1 MEHFSDRLLNAIGRK
16 GSPACVGIDPVHER
30 LPAELRRRVDGPR
43 SALAAISEY
52 CSIVLDAVADAVP
65 SVKFQSA
72 CFERYRDE
80 GVETLYSLIADA
92 ADLGLMVILDAK
104 RGDIGLSAEH
114 YAAGVFEP
122 WIDRDE
128 LAPRLAVPDA
138 VTINGYLGADGIE
151 PFCAGGR
158 GAFVLVRTSN
168 PGGDAIQQA
177 RLEGGQTVAEHVAR
191 VIDGLS
197 REHMGDLG
205 YSDLG
210 AVVGATKRSEIA
222 SLRALMPRC
231 IFLVPGYGAQGGS
244 AEDVRACFNPDG
256 RGAIITAS
264 RSVIFAY
271 ERDTEGPWADAIA
284 EAAQRFAQEVG
295 EVAAL

>member
-30 LPAELRRRVDGPR
+30 LPAELRRRIDGPR
-43 SALAAISEY
+43 SALAAINEY
-52 CSIVLDAVADAVP
+52 CSALLDAVADAVP
-65 SVKFQSA
+65 AVKFQSA

-92 ADLGLMVILDAK
+92 TDLGLIVILDAK
-104 RGDIGLSAEH
+104 RGDIGISAEH
-114 YAAGVFEP
+114 YAAGMFEP

-151 PFCAGGR
+151 PFCRDGR

-168 PGGDAIQQA
+168 PGGDSIQQA
-177 RLEGGQTVAEHVAR
+177 RLEGGETVAEHVAR
-191 VIDGLS
+191 IVDGLS
-197 REHMGDLG
+197 RAHVGTLG

-222 SLRALMPRC
+222 SLRARMPRC
-231 IFLVPGYGAQGGS
+231 IFLVPGYGAQGGA

-256 RGAIITAS
+256 RGALITAS

-271 ERDTEGPWADAIA
+271 EEDSERPWAEAVADAA
-284 EAAQRFAQEVG
+284 HRFAQEISD
-295 EVAAL
+295 VAAA

>member
-16 GSPACVGIDPVHER
+16 GSPVCVGIDPVHER
-30 LPAELRRRVDGPR
+30 LPGELRRRIDGPR

-52 CSIVLDAVADAVP
+52 CSTVLDAVADAVP
-65 SVKFQSA
+65 AVKFQSA

-92 ADLGLMVILDAK
+92 NDLGLMVILDAK
-104 RGDIGLSAEH
+104 RGDIGISADH
-114 YAAGVFEP
+114 YAAGIFEP
-122 WIDRDE
+122 WVDRDE

-138 VTINGYLGADGIE
+138 VTINGYLGGDGIE
-151 PFCAGGR
+151 PFCRGGR

-177 RLEGGQTVAEHVAR
+177 RLESGLSVAEHVGS
-191 VIDGLS
+191 VVDGLA
-197 REHMGDLG
+197 REHMGTLG

-210 AVVGATKRSEIA
+210 AVVGATKRDEIA
-222 SLRALMPRC
+222 SLRSLMPRC
-231 IFLVPGYGAQGGS
+231 IFLVPGYGAQGGG
-244 AEDVRACFNPDG
+244 AEDVQACFNQDG

-264 RSVIFAY
+264 RSVIYAY
-271 ERDTEGPWADAIA
+271 EKDDSQPWADAVA
-284 EAAQRFAQEVG
+284 EAAQVFAG
-295 EVAAL
+295 EIGEIAPA

>member
-1 MEHFSDRLLNAIGRK
+1 MEHFSDRLLNAIGHK

-30 LPAELRRRVDGPR
+30 LPAELRRRIDGPR
-43 SALAAISEY
+43 SALAAISEF
-52 CSIVLDAVADAVP
+52 CSVVLDAVADAVP
-65 SVKFQSA
+65 AVKFQSA

-80 GVETLYSLIADA
+80 GVETLSGLIADA
-92 ADLGLMVILDAK
+92 ADLGLIAILDAK

-114 YAAGVFEP
+114 YARGIFEP

-138 VTINGYLGADGIE
+138 VTINGYFGADGIE
-151 PFCAGGR
+151 PFCRDGR

-168 PGGDAIQQA
+168 PGGDEIQQA
-177 RLEGGQTVAEHVAR
+177 RLESGETVAEHVAGVVDR
-191 VIDGLS
+191 LA
-197 REHMGDLG
+197 REHMGMLG

-231 IFLVPGYGAQGGS
+231 IFLVPGYGAQGGG

-271 ERDTEGPWADAIA
+271 EKEADRPWADAVA
-284 EAAQRFAQEVG
+284 DAAHRFAQEIS
-295 EVAAL
+295 EVATR